1 MSASITDTEP
11 RDEQLAPVYRAAIT
25 VMTWG
30 FRVAATLLI
39 LGLTVAAA
47 KRESL
52 QHSVDP
58 FVDIIPKILDGKATG
73 IIDLAIVAIMATPL
87 LTVVTVAV
95 TFQRVG
101 DRRYAMIS
109 YMVLGILAI
118 SVLLSLLR

>member
-1 MSASITDTEP
+1 MSAFITNTEP
-11 RDEQLAPVYRAAIT
+11 HDEQLAPVYRAAIT

-30 FRVAATLLI
+30 FRVGAAILV
-39 LGLTVAAA
+39 LGLAVAAA

-52 QHSVDP
+52 QHKVDP
-58 FVDIIPKILDGKATG
+58 FVDIIPKILDGKAAG
-73 IIDLAIVAIMATPL
+73 IIDLAIVVLMATPL

-95 TFQRVG
+95 TFRRVG

-109 YMVLGILAI
+109 FMVLGILAI